1 VDATGNP
8 NLTCIQVDDVDNS
21 IANVNWKK
29 DATASYN
36 TYCAEAALNI
46 QDFLKEN
53 ISIFPNPA
61 KTTIQ
66 VSLANNLVL
75 KNIEIFNSIGNLV
88 IKSKIDLIDIKNLS
102 SGMYFVRVITD
113 KGSINHKLVKK

>member
-1 VDATGNP
+1 MDATGNP

-29 DATASYN
+29 DVTASYN

-46 QDFLKEN
+46 QSFLKVY

-75 KNIEIFNSIGNLV
+75 KNIQIFNSIGNLV
-88 IKSKIDLIDIKNLS
+88 IKSKIDLIDIRNLS

-113 KGSINHKLVKK
+113 KGFINHKLVKK